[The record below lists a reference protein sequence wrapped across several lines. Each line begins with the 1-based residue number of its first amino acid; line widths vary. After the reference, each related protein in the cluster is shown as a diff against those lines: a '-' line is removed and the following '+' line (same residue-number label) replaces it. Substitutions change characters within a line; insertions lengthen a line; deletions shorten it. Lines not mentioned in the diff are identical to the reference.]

1 MASMTGLHTKL
12 IKQFESFVVWPKNG
26 LTLNLGEVEVKDIAW
41 SHCLLLKV
49 ITDELP
55 FF

>member
-12 IKQFESFVVWPKNG
+12 IKQFG